1 MNIVTDFA
9 KLTDIPRIMELLR
22 QVHAVHAEGR
32 PDLFPGD
39 SKYTPQQLQ
48 EILTNPSLPVLVA
61 REGDKVV
68 GYAFCK
74 LQTPAFSSQVTKRHS
89 LYIDDLC
96 VDEAC
101 RGNGV
106 GRSLYNAAL
115 SYAREHDCYNLT
127 LNVWELNAG
136 TKAFYQ
142 KMGLVPLR
150 TTMEKLL

>member
-1 MNIVTDFA
+1 M
-9 KLTDIPRIMELLR
+9 
-22 QVHAVHAEGR
+22 
-32 PDLFPGD
+32 
-39 SKYTPQQLQ
+39 
-48 EILTNPSLPVLVA
+48 
-61 REGDKVV
+61 V

-101 RGNGV
+101 RGKGI

-115 SYAREHDCYNLT
+115 SYAREYDCYNLT

-136 TKAFYQ
+136 AKAFYQ

-150 TTMEKLL
+150 TTIEKLL